1 MKGYT
6 FKGKWRFT
14 ISIAL
19 TICAYMALTWVVSD
33 EIILPTV
40 GSIIENMIDIGKGPS
55 FLRILGS
62 SLCRS
67 LWGFTI
73 SFLLAIILA
82 IISSV
87 YRPIYYLISPTIK
100 FLNSVPTIAIIL
112 LALIW
117 LNNEMVP
124 IFVGFIMVFPI
135 LFETVLKSIVNIDS
149 NLMEMAKVYKV
160 QNIHIVK
167 DIYMPSIYMGLTNIL
182 PSSMGLNLKMVI
194 SGEVLSQPKYA
205 IGSNLQLQKMYLNTS
220 GVFAW
225 IVIILV
231 LGKVL
236 EYSIRGLMRW
246 IRLEK

>member
-6 FKGKWRFT
+6 SKGKWHVT

-19 TICAYMALTWVVSD
+19 TICIYMILSWVVGD

-40 GSIIENMIDIGKGPS
+40 RSIIENIVDIGKGPS

-62 SLCRS
+62 SLYRS

-73 SFLLAIILA
+73 SFLLAIVLA
-82 IISSV
+82 IISGV
-87 YRPIYYLISPTIK
+87 YGPIYYLISPTIK
-100 FLNSVPTIAIIL
+100 FLNSVPIIAIIL

-117 LNNEMVP
+117 LNSEMVP
-124 IFVGFIMVFPI
+124 MFVGFVMVFPI

-149 NLMEMAKVYKV
+149 NLMEMARVYKV
-160 QNIHIVK
+160 KNFYIIK
-167 DIYMPSIYMGLTNIL
+167 DIYMPSIYMGLMNIL
-182 PSSMGLNLKMVI
+182 PSSIGLNLKMVI

-225 IVIILV
+225 IVIILI

-236 EYSIRGLMRW
+236 EYLMRGLMRW
-246 IRLEK
+246 IKLEK